1 MKIRFVRIIDQL
13 LKVFPV
19 PIYHALLSS
28 VVLLITVPVRES
40 ISVA

>member
-1 MKIRFVRIIDQL
+1 MQIRLVRIIDQL

-19 PIYHALLSS
+19 PILPLLSS
-28 VVLLITVPVRES
+28 VVMLITVPVRES